1 MMALSSEGAKVL
13 HNRCVE
19 IAEKY
24 GVQIIAQSTFN
35 DNIGTI
41 INDKIEGTQVKS
53 IVKNDNIKYVHIK
66 EKGYSID
73 RFNEIYNSFIK
84 NELGV
89 KNLVNSSLND
99 LDMSFTIN
107 KSKINKL
114 QHILESNFKS
124 ISSNILDISKISII
138 GSGIMSNNSILNKIM
153 NITQK
158 NQIEI
163 ISMEINES
171 KISIMFNKI
180 VSDDILEALH
190 KELI

>member
-1 MMALSSEGAKVL
+1 MK
-13 HNRCVE
+13 
-19 IAEKY
+19 
-24 GVQIIAQSTFN
+24 
-35 DNIGTI
+35 
-41 INDKIEGTQVKS
+41 
-53 IVKNDNIKYVHIK
+53 
-66 EKGYSID
+66 KGYEA
-73 RFNEIYNSFIK
+73 RYN
-84 NELGV
+84 N
-89 KNLVNSSLND
+89 
-99 LDMSFTIN
+99 
-107 KSKINKL
+107 
-114 QHILESNFKS
+114 ILESNFKS